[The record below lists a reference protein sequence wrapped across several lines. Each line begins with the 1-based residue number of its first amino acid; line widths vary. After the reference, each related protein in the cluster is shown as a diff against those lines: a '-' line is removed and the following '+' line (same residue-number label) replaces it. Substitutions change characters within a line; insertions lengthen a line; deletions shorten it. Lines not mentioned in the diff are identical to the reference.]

1 MMALHRSRGEMDIT
15 TGFEPVIGGSNPSGS
30 TDKLFMNIPQ
40 DWRLNG
46 KGDSLFREFNF
57 KTFPQGIAFV
67 NKVAE
72 LAQAAEHHP
81 NISISYTKVSLSVS
95 THSAGKVTDKDI
107 DLALKINGL
116 PL

>member
-30 TDKLFMNIPQ
+30 TSKSSMNIPK

-46 KGDSLFREFNF
+46 KGDSIFREFNF
-57 KTFPQGIAFV
+57 KNFSQGIAFV
-67 NKVAE
+67 NQVAA
-72 LAQAAEHHP
+72 LAETAKHHP
-81 NISISYTKVSLSVS
+81 NISISYTKVSLSIS
-95 THSAGKVTDKDI
+95 THSAGKVTDKDLE
-107 DLALKINGL
+107 LALKINEV